1 MKKSVFALLLC
12 VFVTS
17 FSWSQ
22 EWLTSFKFAKR
33 LALMEDKM
41 ILAVWEN
48 SASYAYPVLIEDNKG
63 IKYEVKLFEDE
74 NANKLVWEYFVPVII
89 SESNYDQL
97 AEDYLKDKSYQ
108 YKERFN
114 DDFLKVMDPNGNIIN
129 TKALDE
135 YGILNLTRLIRSHAL
150 NLSFLKSE
158 MTGYFENKSFSSAFR
173 LAVKYL
179 DFATYAK
186 DDVKKDIVNLSDIYM
201 NEAKTLLEKSNF
213 DNKSALTQKIEL
225 LDLNKDLI
233 LGRHRKVYRALKKTN
248 ETSIDKI
255 NKSLYAFLQYAS
267 LKGIGKI
274 EESLKW
280 QGQVTQNDLNKI
292 KFLVK

>member
-1 MKKSVFALLLC
+1 MKKVVFTLFLSI
-12 VFVTS
+12 FMIS
-17 FSWSQ
+17 FASSQ

-48 SASYAYPVLIEDNKG
+48 SSSHAYPVFIEDSKGNK
-63 IKYEVKLFEDE
+63 YQVRLFEDE
-74 NANKLVWEYFVPVII
+74 NAAKLVWEYFVPVII
-89 SESNYDQL
+89 SESNYDDL
-97 AEDYLKDKSYQ
+97 AAEYLTDKNYQ
-108 YKERFN
+108 YKDRFN
-114 DDFLKVMDPNGNIIN
+114 DDFLKVMDPNG
-129 TKALDE
+129 
-135 YGILNLTRLIRSHAL
+135 YGILNLTRLIRSYAL

-186 DDVKKDIVNLSDIYM
+186 DDVKKEIVNLSDIYM
-201 NEAKTLLEKSNF
+201 NEAKSLLEKSNF

-280 QGQVTQNDLNKI
+280 QDQVSQNDLNKI